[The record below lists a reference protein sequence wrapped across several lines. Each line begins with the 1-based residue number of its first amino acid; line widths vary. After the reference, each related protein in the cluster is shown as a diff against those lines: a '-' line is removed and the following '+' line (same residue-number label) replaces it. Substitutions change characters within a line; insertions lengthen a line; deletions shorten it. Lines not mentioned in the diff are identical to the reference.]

1 MGGRIMTAD
10 NALLE
15 RVLTQADPA
24 RTPRDAK
31 PDAAAERTR
40 DRIIRTAAKPRPQRR
55 RALGWASSIAT
66 AAAAAVVAVAVL
78 VPQGAAVAGA
88 PAPLSFSAGESTVET
103 LDTALSTLGATPG
116 PADPERVVRSA
127 TWGLDINGNTGATKV
142 VPQLN
147 TLRWEPDLSGRMV
160 SVRGVPY
167 DPTDASANIGAEI
180 SSSGQ
185 VMVDLPIEPGQFT
198 TPVPDVFGDSRE
210 DVAAVLTAFG
220 MPSDPTGS
228 DVVSA
233 ATSVLEQWTLT
244 NSQESQVL
252 DILADTGGVTAL
264 GTTTDRLGRPVA
276 GLRVITPDG
285 AASDVVLLSLDTGRI
300 VGVERTNL
308 IANDMI
314 AVGAIMSYTMWDVD
328 EELVR

>member
-1 MGGRIMTAD
+1 MTAD

-15 RVLTQADPA
+15 RVLTEADPA
-24 RTPRDAK
+24 RTPRDAQ
-31 PDAAAERTR
+31 PDAVAALTR
-40 DRIIRTAAKPRPQRR
+40 ERIIRTAAKPRPQRR
-55 RALGWASSIAT
+55 RALGWASAVAM

-78 VPQGAAVAGA
+78 VPQGAAVAGS
-88 PAPLSFSAGESTVET
+88 PAPLDFSAGESTTET
-103 LDTALSTLGATPG
+103 LSTAQSALATATG
-116 PADPERVVRSA
+116 PAAPERVVRSA

-160 SVRGVPY
+160 SVRGVAY

-180 SSSGQ
+180 SSTGE
-185 VMVDLPIEPGQFT
+185 VIVDLPMEPGQFT
-198 TPVPDVFGDSRE
+198 TPVPEVFGDSRD
-210 DVAAVLTAFG
+210 DVAEALTAFG
-220 MPSDPTGS
+220 MPTDPNAS
-228 DVVSA
+228 EIVAA

-244 NSQESQVL
+244 NAQESQIL
-252 DILADTGGVTAL
+252 DILADSDGAEAL

-308 IANDMI
+308 IANDLI
-314 AVGAIMSYTMWDVD
+314 AGGAIMSYTMWDVD

>member
-1 MGGRIMTAD
+1 MTD
-10 NALLE
+10 HHALLE
-15 RVLTQADPA
+15 GVLTQADPA

-55 RALGWASSIAT
+55 RALVGFGHRDGRRRNGHRGRR
-66 AAAAAVVAVAVL
+66 
-78 VPQGAAVAGA
+78 PG
-88 PAPLSFSAGESTVET
+88 SAGRSSGGFARAPGFRRRREHGKTLET
-103 LDTALSTLGATPG
+103 ARSTLSVTPG

-180 SSSGQ
+180 SSSGE
-185 VMVDLPIEPGQFT
+185 VVVDLPMEPGQFT
-198 TPVPDVFGDSRE
+198 TPVPEVFGDSRE
-210 DVAAVLTAFG
+210 EVSAALMAFG
-220 MPSDPTGS
+220 MPSDPSGS
-228 DVVSA
+228 EVVAA

-244 NSQESQVL
+244 NAQESQVL
-252 DILADTGGVTAL
+252 DVLADADGVEAL
-264 GTTTDRLGRPVA
+264 GTTSDRLGRQVA

-308 IANDMI
+308 VANDLI
-314 AVGAIMSYTMWDVD
+314 AGGAIISYTMWDVD
-328 EELVR
+328 EDLVR

>member
-1 MGGRIMTAD
+1 MLTD
-10 NALLE
+10 DALIE

-31 PDAAAERTR
+31 PDAAAEWTR
-40 DRIIRTAAKPRPQRR
+40 DRIIRTAAKPRPRRR
-55 RALGWASSIAT
+55 RALGWASGVVM

-78 VPQGAAVAGA
+78 VPQGAAVAGS
-88 PAPLSFSAGESTVET
+88 PAPLDFSGGESTAAT
-103 LDTALSTLGATPG
+103 LDTARSTLSATPG
-116 PADPERVVRSA
+116 PAEPERVVRSA
-127 TWGLDINGNTGATKV
+127 TWGLDINGSTGATKV
-142 VPQLN
+142 VPQLT

-180 SSSGQ
+180 SSSGE
-185 VMVDLPIEPGQFT
+185 VTVDLSIEPGQLG

-210 DVAAVLTAFG
+210 EVSAVLTAFG
-220 MPSDPTGS
+220 MPTDPTGS
-228 DVVSA
+228 EVVAA
-233 ATSVLEQWTLT
+233 ATAMLEYWTLT
-244 NSQESQVL
+244 NAQESQVL
-252 DILADTGGVTAL
+252 DVLADADGVEAL
-264 GTTTDRLGRPVA
+264 GATTDRLGRQVA
-276 GLRVITPDG
+276 GLRVITSDG

-308 IANDMI
+308 IANDLI
-314 AVGAIMSYTMWDVD
+314 AGGAIISYTMWDVD

>member
-1 MGGRIMTAD
+1 MTD
-10 NALLE
+10 DRSELE
-15 RVLTQADPA
+15 RVLMQADPA

-31 PDAAAERTR
+31 PDAEAERTLE
-40 DRIIRTAAKPRPQRR
+40 RIIRTATKPRRQRR
-55 RALGWASSIAT
+55 RALGWASAVAVGAVAI
-66 AAAAAVVAVAVL
+66 VVAVAVL
-78 VPQGAAVAGA
+78 VPQGEAVAGS
-88 PAPLSFSAGESTVET
+88 PAPLDFAAGESTAQT
-103 LDTALSTLGATPG
+103 LEAARSTLSATPG

-180 SSSGQ
+180 SSSGE
-185 VMVDLPIEPGQFT
+185 VVADLPMEPGQFT

-210 DVAAVLTAFG
+210 EVSAALMAFG
-220 MPSDPTGS
+220 MPSDPSGS
-228 DVVSA
+228 EVVAA

-244 NSQESQVL
+244 NAQESQVL
-252 DILADTGGVTAL
+252 DVLADADGVEAL
-264 GTTTDRLGRPVA
+264 GTTSDRLGRQVA

-308 IANDMI
+308 VANDLI
-314 AVGAIMSYTMWDVD
+314 AGGAIISYTMWDVD
-328 EELVR
+328 EDLVR

>member
-1 MGGRIMTAD
+1 MTD
-10 NALLE
+10 DRSELE
-15 RVLTQADPA
+15 RVLMQADPA

-31 PDAAAERTR
+31 PDAEAERTLE
-40 DRIIRTAAKPRPQRR
+40 RIIRTAAKPRRQRR
-55 RALGWASSIAT
+55 RALGWASAVAVGAVAI
-66 AAAAAVVAVAVL
+66 VVAVAVL
-78 VPQGAAVAGA
+78 VPQGEAVAGS
-88 PAPLSFSAGESTVET
+88 PEPLDFAAGESTAQT
-103 LDTALSTLGATPG
+103 LEAARATLSATPG

-180 SSSGQ
+180 SSSGE
-185 VMVDLPIEPGQFT
+185 VVADLPMEPGQFT

-210 DVAAVLTAFG
+210 EVSAALMAFG
-220 MPSDPTGS
+220 MPSDPSGS
-228 DVVSA
+228 EVVAA

-244 NSQESQVL
+244 NAQESQVL
-252 DILADTGGVTAL
+252 DVLADADGVEAL
-264 GTTTDRLGRPVA
+264 GTTSDRLGRQVA

-308 IANDMI
+308 VANDLI
-314 AVGAIMSYTMWDVD
+314 AGGAIISYTMWDVD
-328 EELVR
+328 EDLVR